1 MKTKQMKKRIMSMIL
16 ALVIGICCLVPT
28 APAMKTEAASLKSVA
43 KKVTFGEYNNVTL
56 NGTKETVLKVVL
68 KSKGKFYLT
77 ASLSNCLKVERS
89 LFCRITA
96 ELYNSNM
103 SLLGSYEV
111 WELDE
116 ISSDEFRTDELKAGT
131 YYIRLYAESESVDD
145 SNSVQTA
152 AYFARFE
159 PTKKPSIDICITL
172 KRKKS
177 IQLGAIFNNCSKQ
190 KLAWQSS
197 KKKVATVTSKGKV
210 TAKKKGTAIISIFTP
225 NGEESR
231 IKVIVK

>member
-16 ALVIGICCLVPT
+16 ALVIGICCIVPA

-43 KKVTFGEYNNVTL
+43 KKVTFGEYNNVTI
-56 NGTKETVLKVVL
+56 NGTQETVLKVVL

-77 ASLSNCLKVERS
+77 ASPSNCLGVGCS
-89 LFCRITA
+89 VSYSITA
-96 ELYNSNM
+96 ELYDSNM
-103 SLLGSYEV
+103 SMLGSSWGNFLVEV
-111 WELDE
+111 SNDT
-116 ISSDEFRTDELKAGT
+116 FRVGELKAGT
-131 YYIRLYAESESVDD
+131 YYIRLYAVNADENVH
-145 SNSVQTA
+145 TA
-152 AYFARFE
+152 AYFTRFE

-177 IQLGAIFNNCSKQ
+177 IQLAAIFNNCSKQ

>member
-1 MKTKQMKKRIMSMIL
+1 MKTKQMKKRLMSLFL
-16 ALVIGICCLVPT
+16 ALVIAVCCVGT
-28 APAMKTEAASLKSVA
+28 MTPAMKTEAASLKSVA

-77 ASLSNCLKVERS
+77 ASPANCLKAEPGVVE
-89 LFCRITA
+89 A

-103 SLLGSYEV
+103 SLLGSYEECV
-111 WELDE
+111 LYE
-116 ISSDEFRTDELKAGT
+116 ISSDKFRTDELKAGT
-131 YYIRLYAESESVDD
+131 YYIRIYTTADED
-145 SNSVQTA
+145 VQTA
-152 AYFARFE
+152 AYFTRFE

-177 IQLGAIFNNCSKQ
+177 IQLGALFNNCSKQ

>member
-1 MKTKQMKKRIMSMIL
+1 MKTRQMKKRIMSMIL
-16 ALVIGICCLVPT
+16 ALVIGICCIVPA
-28 APAMKTEAASLKSVA
+28 APAMKTEAASLKSMA
-43 KKVTFGEYNNVTL
+43 KKVTFGEYNNVTI
-56 NGTKETVLKVVL
+56 NGTQETVLKVVL

-77 ASLSNCLKVERS
+77 ASPANCLGVE
-89 LFCRITA
+89 CRVSYSITA
-96 ELYNSNM
+96 ELYDSNM
-103 SLLGSYEV
+103 SMLGSF
-111 WELDE
+111 WRHSLDE
-116 ISSDEFRTDELKAGT
+116 VSNDTFSVGELKAGT
-131 YYIRLYAESESVDD
+131 YYIRLYADFVDD
-145 SNSVQTA
+145 SNPVQTA
-152 AYFARFE
+152 AYFTRFE

>member
-77 ASLSNCLKVERS
+77 ASSSNCLKVERS
-89 LFCRITA
+89 PVCCITA

-103 SLLGSYEV
+103 SLLGSYGV

-131 YYIRLYAESESVDD
+131 YYIRLYVESVDD
-145 SNSVQTA
+145 SNPVQTA
-152 AYFARFE
+152 AYFTRFE

-210 TAKKKGTAIISIFTP
+210 TAKKKGTAIISIFTS

>member
-16 ALVIGICCLVPT
+16 ALVIGICCIVPA

-77 ASLSNCLKVERS
+77 ASPANCLRAVQGIE
-89 LFCRITA
+89 A

-103 SLLGSYEV
+103 SLLGSYGV
-111 WELDE
+111 WDLDE
-116 ISSDEFRTDELKAGT
+116 ISSDTFRTDELKAGT
-131 YYIRLYAESESVDD
+131 YYIRLYAKSVDD
-145 SNSVQTA
+145 SNPVQTA
-152 AYFARFE
+152 AYFTRFE
-159 PTKKPSIDICITL
+159 PTKKSSIDICITL

>member
-1 MKTKQMKKRIMSMIL
+1 MKTKQMKKRIMSTIL

-77 ASLSNCLKVERS
+77 ASSSNCLKVERS
-89 LFCRITA
+89 PVRCITA

-103 SLLGSYEV
+103 SLLGSYGV

-131 YYIRLYAESESVDD
+131 YYIRLYVESVDD
-145 SNSVQTA
+145 SNPVQTA
-152 AYFARFE
+152 AYFTRFE

-210 TAKKKGTAIISIFTP
+210 TAKKKGTAIISIFTS

>member
-16 ALVIGICCLVPT
+16 ALVIGICCIVPA

-43 KKVTFGEYNNVTL
+43 KKVTFGEYNNVTI
-56 NGTKETVLKVVL
+56 NGTQETVLKVVL

-77 ASLSNCLKVERS
+77 APSTNSLENVH
-89 LFCRITA
+89 A

-103 SLLGSYEV
+103 SKLGEYERFFS
-111 WELDE
+111 LGD
-116 ISSDEFRTDELKAGT
+116 ISNDEFGVDELKAGT
-131 YYIRLYAESESVDD
+131 YYIRLYAISVDD
-145 SNSVQTA
+145 SNPVQTA
-152 AYFARFE
+152 AYFTRFE

>member
-43 KKVTFGEYNNVTL
+43 KKVTFGEYNNVTI

-77 ASLSNCLKVERS
+77 APSTNSLENVR
-89 LFCRITA
+89 A

-103 SLLGSYEV
+103 SKLGEYGQYFSFAEMSNDKFGV
-111 WELDE
+111 G
-116 ISSDEFRTDELKAGT
+116 ELKAGT
-131 YYIRLYAESESVDD
+131 YYIRLYAISVDA
-145 SNSVQTA
+145 SKPVQTA
-152 AYFARFE
+152 AYFTRFE

-210 TAKKKGTAIISIFTP
+210 TAKKKGTAIISIFTS